1 MKIEKSFPLAGAKL
15 GQAWIYQ
22 TDQGIFAQYS
32 YQDLT
37 INLTEFSDQ
46 QKLRL
51 HLLER
56 GIPYNVTQECLSSF
70 TSYRLASPTI
80 GDRIPNGVDTE
91 KLGLHDPTAFKP
103 LIQGTV
109 VKLLKNINEALDAH
123 QDLGQSDTKIELLKV
138 LLHFDTVK
146 EQLDQ
151 IKIVETDQGVNIEQN
166 VTID

>member
-1 MKIEKSFPLAGAKL
+1 MKIEKSFPLVGAKL

-22 TDQGIFAQYS
+22 TDQGIFAQYA

-37 INLTEFSDQ
+37 INLSEFSDQ
-46 QKLRL
+46 QALRL

-70 TSYRLASPTI
+70 SSYRLASPTI
-80 GDRIPNGVDTE
+80 SDRIPNGVDTE
-91 KLGLHDPTAFKP
+91 KLGLHDSTAFKP

-109 VKLLKNINEALDAH
+109 VKLLKNINEALDAK
-123 QDLGQSDTKIELLKV
+123 QGIDQPLVVIEILKT